1 MMKHDL
7 KVSINVYRISQ
18 HVFSTSFTFAALK
31 IINLHQ
37 HKVRGSSKG
46 LFWLRDPVLLN

>member
-18 HVFSTSFTFAALK
+18 HVFSTSFTYTVLKNNKYTAA
-31 IINLHQ
+31 
-37 HKVRGSSKG
+37 
-46 LFWLRDPVLLN
+46 